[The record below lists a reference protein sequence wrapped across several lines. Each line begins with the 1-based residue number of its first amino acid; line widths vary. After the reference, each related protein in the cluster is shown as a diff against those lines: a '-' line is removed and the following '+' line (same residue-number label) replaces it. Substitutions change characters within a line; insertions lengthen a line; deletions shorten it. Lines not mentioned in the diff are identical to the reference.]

1 MDNFWVDADRG
12 TTGSLGAADYLWDVE
27 GPEMAGNTVH
37 RVAWFA
43 DPDGNVL
50 SFSQPAAAS

>member
-1 MDNFWVDADRG
+1 MAAQ
-12 TTGSLGAADYLWDVE
+12 SLNLDTEAIRYPWFEQSEHGVWTAPSGD
-27 GPEMAGNTVH
+27 

-50 SFSQPAAAS
+50 SLTQGVPS